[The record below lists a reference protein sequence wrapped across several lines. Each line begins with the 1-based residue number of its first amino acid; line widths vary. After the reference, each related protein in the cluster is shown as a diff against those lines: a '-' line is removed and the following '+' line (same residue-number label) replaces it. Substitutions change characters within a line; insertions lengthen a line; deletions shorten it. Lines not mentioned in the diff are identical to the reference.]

1 MTRRQPRAHRFHR
14 SASLRQRGVYA
25 LEWAIIFPV
34 FFALLYACISYGLA
48 FLVRESMQAAAE
60 DAARATLRYQT
71 SRSARLDAARSL
83 VQQRLDWLPAD
94 LRPTAGS
101 IDVRICRLQ
110 NSELCSATLTCGV
123 LVAERCM
130 VRVGFTIP
138 YGTSPIAPA
147 LPGFGLVM
155 PTTLTASANIM
166 VDRGGL

>member
-1 MTRRQPRAHRFHR
+1 M
-14 SASLRQRGVYA
+14 YA

-48 FLVRESMQAAAE
+48 FLVRESMQATAE

>member
-1 MTRRQPRAHRFHR
+1 MTRRQPRAHRPHR

-94 LRPTAGS
+94 LQIGRASG
-101 IDVRICRLQ
+101 R
-110 NSELCSATLTCGV
+110 
-123 LVAERCM
+123 ER
-130 VRVGFTIP
+130 G
-138 YGTSPIAPA
+138 
-147 LPGFGLVM
+147 
-155 PTTLTASANIM
+155 
-166 VDRGGL
+166 